1 MKKRLFLLFMI
12 FFLFLATACGNN
24 DTSKTEENNSEQETV
39 AKEGMPIVED
49 EISLNFISGQK
60 DRPSDDW
67 NDILVLNEYEELS
80 NVNIEWEEVPGNSI
94 QEKKNLR
101 LVGGDLPDAFYNM
114 GLSQTDLMKYGEQ
127 GVLIELTDLIEEYA
141 PNLTVLMEEYPE
153 IKQGITMGDGGIY
166 TFPSIFDPN
175 FSSMRMAAKPFINR
189 EWLDTLGMDM
199 PETTEEFYDY
209 LTAVKDEDPG
219 DNDGIPYGTPDIGN
233 LLSWLKGSF
242 GVSNLGFTNNYYD
255 LDPESDNQL
264 RFYPTSDGYR
274 KMLDYTHKLYDEE
287 LIEQNIFSIEFDQ
300 YLSNAIEGRYGST
313 NWYGPE
319 LQFGEEG
326 AVLEGA
332 PALEGPDGDKMYVG
346 ITHPVSNL
354 GAFAI
359 TDDNEHLE
367 ATVRWIDYFYGDE
380 GSKLMLMGVEGE
392 TYEEDENGEVK
403 YMDFVTNSDESLT
416 DELNKFTIWGGGF
429 PFMFKED
436 YFFGAE
442 ATEQELDSAEKLIV
456 DSIEEP
462 LPSLPYTAEQNKT
475 LEAVGNDIE
484 KYIDE
489 MQDKFIE
496 GQEKL
501 DDATWENYIST
512 IEKMGL
518 EEYMEIQQ
526 DAYERYQ
533 DAE

>member
-1 MKKRLFLLFMI
+1 MASLLLI
-12 FFLFLATACGNN
+12 LAACGGNDSKGKEGNN
-24 DTSKTEENNSEQETV
+24 AENESV

-49 EISLNFISGQK
+49 GISLKIIAGQK
-60 DRPSDDW
+60 ERPSDDW
-67 NDILVLNEYEELS
+67 NDILILNEYEKLT
-80 NVNIEWEEVPGNSI
+80 NIDIEWEEVPSNSI

-114 GLSQTDLMKYGEQ
+114 GLSQKDLMKYGDQ

-141 PNLTVLMEEYPE
+141 PNLSALMEEYPE
-153 IKQGITMGDGGIY
+153 IKQGMTMGDGGIY
-166 TFPSIFDPN
+166 SIPSIFEPD

-199 PETTEEFYDY
+199 PETTEEFYEY
-209 LTAVKDEDPG
+209 LKAVKEEDPG
-219 DNDGIPYGTPDIGN
+219 DNNGIPYGTPNISN

-242 GVSNLGFTNNYYD
+242 GVGNLGFTNEFYD
-255 LDPESDNQL
+255 LDPETDNQL

-274 KMLDYTHKLYDEE
+274 EMLDYTHKLYDEE

-326 AVLEGA
+326 AALEGA
-332 PALEGPDGDKMYVG
+332 PALEGPNGDKMYVG
-346 ITHPVSNL
+346 ITHPVASL

-359 TDDNEHLE
+359 TDSNEHPG
-367 ATVRWIDYFYGDE
+367 ATMRWIDYFYGDE
-380 GSKLMLMGVEGE
+380 GSKLMLMGIEGE
-392 TYEEDENGEVK
+392 TYEKDEDGGVK
-403 YMDFVTNSDESLT
+403 YMDYITDSDESLT

-442 ATEQELDSAEKLIV
+442 TTEQELDSAEKLIV
-456 DSIEEP
+456 DSIEDP
-462 LPSLPYTAEQNKT
+462 LPSLPYTSEQNKT
-475 LEAVGNDIE
+475 LESVGSDIE
-484 KYIDE
+484 KYVIE

-501 DDATWENYIST
+501 DDATWEKYINT

-518 EEYMEIQQ
+518 EEYMEINQ